1 MNAPQT
7 IDPLHTKTC
16 QLDGGDPEK
25 KREEIRAYFHQTFSL
40 YERLFD
46 CLASEEAYY
55 TKATPLR
62 HPLIF
67 YYGHTAVFFIN
78 KLHVA
83 KLIPERLDP
92 RIESMLAIGVDEMS
106 WDDLDETHYDW
117 PTPAEVLNY
126 RDKTRQIVDDL
137 ISTVDVA
144 LPITWDDPLWIV
156 MMGIEHERIHLE
168 TSSVLMRQLPLP
180 LVTPNPLFR
189 DCEDTGAA
197 PENSLLPVQGRRI
210 EQGKSHSD
218 TLYRWDNEYGTLETP
233 VSNFRASQ
241 YLVSN
246 REFLDFVEAGGY
258 GQREYW
264 DDEGWGWAQ
273 HSGAQHPTFWLHE
286 SGDYRYRTMTREIP
300 MPWNWPVDVNAL
312 EAAAFCRWKAKATGR
327 PVRLPTEAE
336 WLCLREEI
344 AEDQP
349 TWSRAPG
356 NINLEHGASACPVD
370 RFATQCSSGETF
382 YDIIGNVWQWTQT
395 AIDGLP
401 GFKVHEVYDDFST
414 PTFDGQHN
422 LIKGGSYFSTGNCA
436 LKDSRY
442 AFRRHFFQHA
452 GFRYV
457 EGEEPIISESN
468 PYETDEQVS
477 QYIEFHFGADYHGVE
492 NFAGVCGKL
501 SLEYFAKHGQNRPA
515 ARALDLGCA
524 IGRTSF
530 ELATVFEHVD
540 GIDFSA
546 RFVSAATQLKENG
559 SKRYTIR
566 DEGEIFSFKETS
578 LAEHGLADTAAR
590 CEFWQGDA
598 CNLNEKFNGYDLV
611 FAGNLIDRLYEP
623 AKFLNRLQDLV
634 NEDGVLIITS
644 PYTWLSEFTEQQ
656 NWVGGFKRDGENF
669 TTLDGLKEQL
679 APYFDLVEEP
689 RDVPFVI
696 RETARKFQHSVA
708 QMSVWKRK
716 SA

>member
-1 MNAPQT
+1 MNAPQRL
-7 IDPLHTKTC
+7 DPLATKTC
-16 QLDGGDPEK
+16 RLDGSDPEK
-25 KREEIRAYFHQTFSL
+25 KREEIRQYFHQTFSL

-46 CLASEEAYY
+46 CLASEDAYY

-117 PTPAEVLNY
+117 PTPAEVKEY
-126 RDKTRQIVDDL
+126 RDKTRVVVDEL
-137 ISTVDVA
+137 ISSASLT
-144 LPITWDDPLWIV
+144 LPIGWDDPLWIV

-168 TSSVLMRQLPLP
+168 TSSVLIRQLPLD
-180 LVTPNPLFR
+180 LVRTSPLFE
-189 DCEDTGAA
+189 DCVEASGA
-197 PENSLLPVQGRRI
+197 PTNSLLPVVGQRI
-210 EQGKSHSD
+210 EQGKGRSHF
-218 TLYRWDNEYGTLETP
+218 LYGWDNEYGHLETP
-233 VSNFRASQ
+233 VADFNASKF
-241 YLVSN
+241 LVSN
-246 REFLDFVEAGGY
+246 GEFLKFVEAGGY
-258 GQREYW
+258 ATRDYW
-264 DDEGWGWAQ
+264 DDEGWGWLQ
-273 HSGAQHPTFWLHE
+273 HSQAAHPTFWIAD
-286 SGDYRYRTMTREIP
+286 GDSYRYRTMTAERE

-312 EAAAFCRWKAKATGR
+312 EAAAFCRWHSRQTGKQI
-327 PVRLPTEAE
+327 RLPTEAE
-336 WLCLREEI
+336 WLCLRREI
-344 AEDQP
+344 ASDQP
-349 TWSRAPG
+349 NWRKAPG

-370 RFATQCSSGETF
+370 RFGTRCANGAEF
-382 YDIIGNVWQWTQT
+382 FDIIGNVWQWTQT
-395 AIDGLP
+395 PIDGFP
-401 GFKVHEVYDDFST
+401 GFEVHEVYDDFST

-422 LIKGGSYFSTGNCA
+422 LIKGGSYFSTGNSA

-457 EGEEPIISESN
+457 EGEEPIITTNN

-477 QYIEFHFGADYHGVE
+477 QYIEFHFGSDYHGVG
-492 NFAGVCGKL
+492 NFAGACGEL
-501 SLEYFAKHGQNRPA
+501 CLEYFATKTARKQSR
-515 ARALDLGCA
+515 RALDLGCA

-530 ELATVFEHVD
+530 ELARVFEHVD

-546 RFVSAATQLKENG
+546 RFVSAATQLKEND

-578 LAEHGLADTAAR
+578 LKEHGLAETAHR

-598 CNLNEKFNGYDLV
+598 CNLNEKFSNYDLV

-623 AKFLNRLQDLV
+623 AKFLERIHALV
-634 NEDGVLIITS
+634 NEDGLLVITS

-656 NWVGGFKRDGENF
+656 NWIGGYKRDGENF
-669 TTLDGLKEQL
+669 TTLDGLKELL
-679 APYFDLVEEP
+679 APHFDLVDEP

-708 QMSVWKRK
+708 QMSVWHRR
-716 SA
+716 AD